1 VRLGFEAL
9 SVVLWKY
16 SRSTLQSN
24 QMKLMP
30 PQSSP
35 FSRSYAG
42 FLILLL
48 SLAGCSQPEQTEAA
62 AFAPTGTVL
71 EFMNWH
77 LEPAADVLW
86 DSAGYI
92 VTEEGEVDL
101 QPTTEEGW
109 DNVRNAA
116 TVVAESGNLL
126 MIPGYAVD
134 SDWMEYS
141 QGLITAGIKAREAA
155 QAKDADALFQAG
167 AQLYSVCL
175 ACHNRYIVQTQ
186 EGG

>member
-1 VRLGFEAL
+1 MK
-9 SVVLWKY
+9 SMP
-16 SRSTLQSN
+16 LQSR
-24 QMKLMP
+24 L
-30 PQSSP
+30 S
-35 FSRSYAG
+35 FRICCAL
-42 FLILLL
+42 LIPLCG
-48 SLAGCSQPEQTEAA
+48 LASCSQSEETEAA

-71 EFMNWH
+71 EFMNWY
-77 LEPAADVLW
+77 LEPQADVLW

-92 VTEEGEVDL
+92 VTEDGEVDL
-101 QPTTEEGW
+101 QPTTQEGW

-141 QGLITAGIKAREAA
+141 RGLITAGIKAREAA

>member
-1 VRLGFEAL
+1 
-9 SVVLWKY
+9 
-16 SRSTLQSN
+16 
-24 QMKLMP
+24 MKLLP
-30 PQSSP
+30 PRSSV
-35 FSRSYAG
+35 STRICGAL
-42 FLILLL
+42 LILLS

-92 VTEEGEVDL
+92 VTEDGEVDL
-101 QPTTEEGW
+101 QPTTQEGW
-109 DNVRNAA
+109 DKVRNAA

-134 SDWMEYS
+134 SDWLEYS
-141 QGLITAGIKAREAA
+141 RGLITAGIKAREAA
-155 QAKDADALFQAG
+155 QAEDADALFQAG

-175 ACHNRYIVQTQ
+175 ACHNRYIVQAQ

>member
-1 VRLGFEAL
+1 
-9 SVVLWKY
+9 
-16 SRSTLQSN
+16 
-24 QMKLMP
+24 MKLMP
-30 PQSSP
+30 PRPSFSP
-35 FSRSYAG
+35 RTCAA
-42 FLILLL
+42 LAILLS
-48 SLAGCSQPEQTEAA
+48 SLAGCSQPEQTEAV

-77 LEPAADVLW
+77 LEPVADVLW

-92 VTEEGEVDL
+92 VTEDGEVDL
-101 QPTTEEGW
+101 QPTTQEGW
-109 DNVRNAA
+109 DKVRNAA

-141 QGLITAGIKAREAA
+141 RGLITAGIKAREAA

>member
-1 VRLGFEAL
+1 
-9 SVVLWKY
+9 
-16 SRSTLQSN
+16 
-24 QMKLMP
+24 MKLLSLR
-30 PQSSP
+30 SS
-35 FSRSYAG
+35 FSTRTCGAL
-42 FLILLL
+42 LILLS

-92 VTEEGEVDL
+92 VTEDGEVDL
-101 QPTTEEGW
+101 QPTTQEGW
-109 DNVRNAA
+109 DKVRNAA

-141 QGLITAGIKAREAA
+141 RGLIAAGIKAREAA
-155 QAKDADALFQAG
+155 QAEDADALFQAG